1 MGLLDMDFQTFFFYG
16 KNHLHFTYPFYKSKE
31 MFCFKKWTFD
41 FYTATHGELE
51 LWVSI
56 EKAQS

>member
-1 MGLLDMDFQTFFFYG
+1 MDFQTFFFYG

-31 MFCFKKWTFD
+31 MFCLKKWTFD
-41 FYTATHGELE
+41 FYIATHGELE